1 MKKRF
6 VQLKLNRQLALVSC
20 LFLLVTMLLL
30 WYTILH
36 GEQDSALKSRLRDA
50 QDACTTAQAQAQRTA
65 ELCNMSAQVYLNT
78 PQLTEYLAKLKRGDE
93 ISAAEMLSFYRVTI
107 ASLEKITLSN
117 PDLYRIRVYAE
128 ADGINEMMPIL
139 FDRRRTENIP
149 WAKEDLSSGL
159 WHFDYE
165 DKLLSDYATPHIMSL
180 ITEIADPVQGV
191 LGTLEVSVHM
201 DEVFPELFSDENKDK
216 VMLISKDGGKNG
228 AFLAGN
234 CDIDPEELLRLAE
247 LENGAGYRLNGE
259 SFLAAKTEL
268 KEFDCVYLRLAYTSD
283 VYHTMLEQS
292 LFLLA
297 VMLVIF
303 SVLFF
308 LMSQLT
314 RRILRGFYGAFDGIR
329 DFAEGNIDAVVEVN
343 GQGEIADFARKANA
357 LLDEMRRLMRDNLE
371 RETRAQRAE
380 LKSLQNQINAHFI
393 YNVLEAIKMMAEID
407 EEYEIADTVTTL
419 GKLLRY
425 SLKLEGGGVRLER
438 ELDNIKNYIALMNLR
453 FDYTITLDT
462 DVPIELLGQTVPKL
476 FLQPI
481 VENAVVHGT
490 ASLAADSVITVAGVI
505 DAENAC
511 YTLKISDKG
520 AGMDETALE
529 TLRRRI
535 AGEDTTTQSSGNG
548 IGLKNV
554 NDRIQTL
561 FGEEYGL
568 SVSSI
573 LGTGTT
579 VILTLPYHE
588 EEKKD
593 ENDFDLGR

>member
-6 VQLKLNRQLALVSC
+6 VGLKLNRQLALVSC
-20 LFLLVTMLLL
+20 VFLLVTMLLL

-36 GEQDSALKSRLRDA
+36 GEQESSLRSRLRDA
-50 QDACTTAQAQAQRTA
+50 QDACATAQAQAQRTA

-93 ISAAEMLSFYRVTI
+93 IGAAEMLSFYRVTI
-107 ASLEKITLSN
+107 ASLEKIALSN

-139 FDRRRTENIP
+139 FERRRMEDFP
-149 WAKEDLSSGL
+149 WAGEDLSSGA

-165 DKLLSDYATPHIMSL
+165 DKLLSDFETPHIMSL
-180 ITEIADPVQGV
+180 ITEIEDPIQGV

-201 DEVFPELFSDENKDK
+201 NEIFPELFSDDDKDK
-216 VMLISKDGGKNG
+216 ALLLGEDGT
-228 AFLAGN
+228 FLAGN
-234 CDIDPEELLRLAE
+234 CVIDGEELTRISG
-247 LENGAGYRLNGE
+247 LENGESYRLNGE
-259 SFLAAKTEL
+259 NYLVTKTEL
-268 KEFDCVYLRLAYTSD
+268 KEFGCVYLRLAYTSD
-283 VYHTMLEQS
+283 IYHTLLVQS
-292 LFLLA
+292 LYLLG

-303 SVLFF
+303 GVLFIVIS
-308 LMSQLT
+308 LLT

-329 DFAEGNIDAVVEVN
+329 AFAEGDIDAVVEVN
-343 GQGEIADFARKANA
+343 GQGEIADFARETNV
-357 LLDEMRRLMRDNLE
+357 LLDEMRRLMHDNLE

-380 LKSLQNQINAHFI
+380 IKSLQNQINAHFI

-453 FDYTITLDT
+453 YDYTIALDIA
-462 DVPIELLGQTVPKL
+462 VPIELLGQTVPKL

-490 ASLAADSVITVAGVI
+490 APLACDSVITVAGMT
-505 DAENAC
+505 DRENSR
-511 YTLKISDKG
+511 YTLEISDKG
-520 AGMDETALE
+520 AGMDEAALE
-529 TLRRRI
+529 KLRRRI
-535 AGEDTTTQSSGNG
+535 KGEDISAPSSGNG

-568 SVSSI
+568 SVSSM
-573 LGTGTT
+573 LGAGTT
-579 VILTLPYHE
+579 VTLTLPYRE
-588 EEKKD
+588 EEKKN
-593 ENDFDLGR
+593 ENGFDRGR